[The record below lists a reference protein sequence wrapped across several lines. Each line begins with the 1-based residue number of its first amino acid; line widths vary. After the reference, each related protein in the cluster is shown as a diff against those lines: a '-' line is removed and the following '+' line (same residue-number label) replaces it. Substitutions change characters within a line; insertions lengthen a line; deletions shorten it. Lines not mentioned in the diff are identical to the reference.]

1 MTTTTLVEP
10 ERLCFLRTYMV
21 QRIHFFACVTQ
32 NHPIILRNSLIIIL
46 RHLMANKS
54 DEVRKRI
61 KNSCLIPE
69 KHVTSLLCIVIKTIQ
84 STNFSEKRIIVNNN
98 QFQGLTE
105 PTLSRYKTNMQSTYI
120 WKIQLQL
127 EFL

>member
-1 MTTTTLVEP
+1 M
-10 ERLCFLRTYMV
+10 
-21 QRIHFFACVTQ
+21 
-32 NHPIILRNSLIIIL
+32 
-46 RHLMANKS
+46 KS
-54 DEVRKRI
+54 GRES

-105 PTLSRYKTNMQSTYI
+105 PTLSRTWTKKNSSQPKSGKYRVSFCPLYLTQISFYTNIRSAFI
-120 WKIQLQL
+120 A
-127 EFL
+127 